1 MGLTALSFVS
11 KFSKSPERSEG
22 SIKNLEIK
30 RKAINLKLPEK
41 KVMLFLVNYIL
52 SIINKEKVFGD
63 RREKY
68 ILHPLQRF
76 KDLFTFFSSFIINV
90 YPRIGASFSVNI
102 CRTIC

>member
-1 MGLTALSFVS
+1 
-11 KFSKSPERSEG
+11 
-22 SIKNLEIK
+22 
-30 RKAINLKLPEK
+30 
-41 KVMLFLVNYIL
+41 MLFLVNYIL
-52 SIINKEKVFGD
+52 SIINKQKVFGD

-76 KDLFTFFSSFIINV
+76 KDLLTSFSSFIINV